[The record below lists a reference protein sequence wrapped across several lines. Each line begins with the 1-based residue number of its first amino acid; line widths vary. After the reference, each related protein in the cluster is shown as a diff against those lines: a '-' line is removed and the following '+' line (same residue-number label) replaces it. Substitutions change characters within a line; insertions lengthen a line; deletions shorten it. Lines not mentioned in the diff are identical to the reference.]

1 MDYRLDA
8 LSTRTFEHLV
18 QSLAFEAITNEL
30 TPFGDG
36 PDGGREA
43 TFEGPTGYQAGN
55 SAWQGYGV
63 IQAKFRQ
70 RLGANDGAWAER
82 ELAKE
87 LAAFSTRKRKR
98 RIPEYYI
105 FATNVALSAIE
116 GSGSKD
122 KILNRLKNFA
132 DANGIKAYDVWD
144 YDKLRLLLD
153 NNQSVRT
160 AYSAWITP
168 GDVLYELAKHL
179 QRHRHD
185 YYKIVVNY
193 LQKEVL
199 TDQYARLEQAGHSAD
214 ESIPLSQVFVD
225 LPVTGQPVQS
235 FENTSTQSDR
245 KKLTF
250 FTSGVVEAARQR
262 YVPDPS
268 TSIMGLN
275 GSTHDQQG
283 RFVLIGG
290 PGQGKTT
297 LGQFICQIFRTA
309 LLINVDQGLVDP
321 AVRQAMDGVI
331 NQWDAGRLPRPMAR
345 RLPLRIV
352 LSEFAKRLA
361 DGEVSSVLDHL
372 AQKISARS
380 IRSLTPD
387 DVKELMLAYPSILV
401 LDGLDEVPPSTN
413 RDQLLDCIRDF
424 RIDITTEQIDVVI
437 VATSRPQGYN
447 ADFSPQQYRHLYL
460 EPLPP
465 PVALDYAR
473 RLSEIRFGQDASRF
487 EKVISRLERAM
498 RSPSTARLMR
508 SPLQVTIMTLL
519 VDRMGQPPQER
530 WTLFSDYYNLI
541 YQREI
546 EREIP
551 AATVLRDHR
560 SDIDTIHARVGL
572 VLQIESERS
581 GGTDSRLTTQQFSEI
596 VDGYLAEEGHEGEEL
611 QQLREDIIEAAANRL
626 VFLVGLESGQ
636 VGFEIRSLQE
646 FMAAEGLMGD
656 DAETQSRLRLIAPVS
671 NWRNVFLF
679 AAGKAFSERK
689 HLRDTI
695 GQICS
700 ELNDDPVNELNIAV
714 KAGSQLALDLLED
727 GPAARQPAMSRSLT
741 RLALQLLDTESRDIL
756 NRLISVYQRQTAH
769 IFREEL
775 SVRLRQGGRSARK
788 AAVIIARLADLTGSD
803 LEGLLEQARPLL
815 LSPEPADLRRRISLS
830 DGRPGVL
837 RDSVV
842 DVLSQVA
849 PASAIPAID
858 KRYVGHLSV
867 WSPEETIPAE
877 LAAVRN
883 YSDFQD
889 ALQKLA
895 IRIKTDEGHMLGVMQ
910 IISVD
915 QPREVILRPIKL
927 PSGHSDWDFLNAVV
941 DFLKLPTARTLT
953 TALEL
958 GSKASDSL
966 LNAEFLSIAPW
977 PLAVALDAARSDSWE
992 TVIAGARRGEWGDP
1006 PRWRAREDELSSG
1019 LALSELE
1026 PNLDVVRVGTFNIE
1040 RDRARA
1046 KDYVRFIQQRPELCA
1061 CPSVVDSLYGI
1072 LTDPHQDEPV
1082 SSPDADVVVKLQL
1095 GGPHPYMGFFSLE
1108 TIEPF
1113 DPDSP
1118 EWDSLFRNI
1127 SAGTSVF
1134 VGPRAAESILKI
1146 LKSCWI
1152 RNPGDDLYAAFSLCV
1167 PAPEAAPTEFPEVP
1181 ERLLQG
1187 AADSD
1192 LITAA
1197 IVLDLRRNR
1206 DVARVSHL
1214 IDRLPELGDGL
1225 DYRLLSALRV
1235 QVRNLA
1241 RYEENLLA
1249 LKKIADLR
1257 RTLFP
1262 DIDEELRR
1270 LSAARRSDLLA
1281 ESTWHNLGFPMH
1293 LRWCIISRIDEN
1305 GQAA

>member
-18 QSLAFEAITNEL
+18 QSLAFDAITNEL

-43 TFEGPTGYQAGN
+43 TFEGPTGYQVGN
-55 SAWQGYGV
+55 SVWQGYGV

-70 RLGANDGAWAER
+70 RLSPNDGAWAER

-87 LAAFSTRKRKR
+87 LAAFATRKRKR

-105 FATNVALSAIE
+105 FATNVALSAAE

-122 KILNRLKNFA
+122 KILNRLKSFA
-132 DANGIKAYDVWD
+132 DANGLKAYDIWD

-153 NNQSVRT
+153 NNQAVRT

-168 GDVLYELAKHL
+168 GDVLHELAKHL
-179 QRHRHD
+179 RGQRHD
-185 YYKIVVNY
+185 YYKVVVNY

-199 TDQYARLEQAGHSAD
+199 TDQFARLEQAGHSAD

-225 LPVTGQPVQS
+225 LPVTTQPVQS
-235 FENTSTQSDR
+235 FENSATRADR

-250 FTSGVVEAARQR
+250 FTAGVVEAARQR
-262 YVPDPS
+262 YVSDPAA
-268 TSIMGLN
+268 SIIGLN
-275 GSTHDQQG
+275 ASTADQSG

-309 LLINVDQGLVDP
+309 LLVDVGPALIDP
-321 AVRQAMDGVI
+321 PVRQAMEGVI

-361 DGEVSSVLDHL
+361 DGEVTSVLAHL
-372 AQKISARS
+372 AKKISARS
-380 IRSLTPD
+380 IRPLTAD

-413 RDQLLDCIRDF
+413 REQLLECIRDF
-424 RIDITTEQIDVVI
+424 RIDITTEQIDVLV

-447 ADFSPQQYRHLYL
+447 ADFSPQLYRHLYL

-473 RLSEIRFGQDASRF
+473 RLSQIRFGQDASRY

-581 GGTDSRLTTQQFSEI
+581 GGTDSRLTTDQFSEI

-611 QQLREDIIEAAANRL
+611 QQLREEIIEAAANRL

-656 DAETQSRLRLIAPVS
+656 DAETQLRLRLIAPVS

-700 ELNDDPVNELNIAV
+700 ELNDDPINELNVAV

-741 RLALQLLDTESRDIL
+741 RLALKLLDTENRDLL

-769 IFREEL
+769 IFIEEL
-775 SVRLRQGGRSARK
+775 SIRLREGGRAAAK
-788 AAVIIARLADLTGSD
+788 AAVVVARLADLTGSD
-803 LEGLLEQARPLL
+803 LEGLLDQARPLL
-815 LSPEPADLRRRISLS
+815 LSVEPADVRRRVSMG

-837 RDSVV
+837 RDSLVH
-842 DVLSQVA
+842 VLPQLPPTV
-849 PASAIPAID
+849 AIPAID
-858 KRYVGHLSV
+858 KRYAGSVSV
-867 WSPEETIPAE
+867 WTPEETAPPE
-877 LAAVRN
+877 LAAIGN
-883 YSDFQD
+883 YGDFQEG
-889 ALQKLA
+889 LQKLA
-895 IRIKTDEGHMLGVMQ
+895 VRIRSDDGSMLGVMQ
-910 IISVD
+910 LISID
-915 QPREVILRPIKL
+915 QPREVTLSSVRF
-927 PSGHSDWDFLNAVV
+927 PSNHADWDFLNAVV
-941 DFLKLPTARTLT
+941 DFIKLPTGRTLM
-953 TALEL
+953 TALEFA
-958 GSKASDSL
+958 SKASESL
-966 LNAEFLSIAPW
+966 LDADFLSIAPW
-977 PLAVALDAARSDSWE
+977 PLAVALKAARSDSWE
-992 TVIAGARRGEWGDP
+992 AAIAGARRGEWGDP
-1006 PRWRAREDELSSG
+1006 PRWRAREDDLSSG
-1019 LALSELE
+1019 LTLSELE
-1026 PNLDVVRVGTFNIE
+1026 PNLDVVRVGALNME

-1046 KDYVRFIQQRPELCA
+1046 TDYVRFIQQRPRLCA
-1061 CPSVVDSLYGI
+1061 CASIVDSLYGI
-1072 LTDPHQDEPV
+1072 LTEPGQDEYV
-1082 SSPDADVVVKLQL
+1082 SSPEADVVVRLQL
-1095 GGPHPYMGFFSLE
+1095 GGPHPYMGLFSLE
-1108 TIEPF
+1108 MIEPF
-1113 DPDSP
+1113 NPTSP
-1118 EWDSLFRNI
+1118 EWDPLFRNM
-1127 SAGTSVF
+1127 SAGTAVF
-1134 VGPRAAESILKI
+1134 VGERAAARTLKI
-1146 LKSCWI
+1146 LQACWN
-1152 RNPGDDLYAAFSLCV
+1152 RRPADDLYTAFSLCV
-1167 PAPEAAPTEFPEVP
+1167 PAHDADPSDFPEPP
-1181 ERLLQG
+1181 ERLFQG
-1187 AADSD
+1187 EVDRDLMVAA
-1192 LITAA
+1192 LL
-1197 IVLDLRRNR
+1197 LDLRRNA
-1206 DVARVSHL
+1206 DVSRVSHVFG
-1214 IDRLPELGDGL
+1214 RLPDLGEGL
-1225 DYRLLSALRV
+1225 DYRLVSALRV
-1235 QVRNLA
+1235 KIRSLA
-1241 RYEENLLA
+1241 AYENNLLA
-1249 LKKIADLR
+1249 LRKIADLR
-1257 RTLFP
+1257 RTSLP
-1262 DIDEELRR
+1262 EVDEELRR

-1281 ESTWHNLGFPMH
+1281 ESTWHSLGFPMH
-1293 LRWCIISRIDEN
+1293 LRWCIISRIEEG
-1305 GQAA
+1305 GQPS